1 MSVIAVAGGTGG
13 VGRAIVDALNA
24 TGKFE
29 VVVLSRKPSKEKEK
43 ELGSRI
49 VTVDYENIP
58 SLAEVLEENKIGTVI
73 STLEMMTGHGPEEAL
88 IRAADRSTVT
98 KRYIPSIWGVP
109 YSEETIKD
117 FPAAKLKIDCL
128 ELLNA
133 SSLEYTAI
141 YNGLFLDYFVAPVV
155 PTHLSLLALFLDIT
169 NNAAGIP
176 GTGNNATVF
185 THTWDV
191 AKFVA
196 AYVEKAKWVPEA
208 YILGDKATLNE
219 LLKIAEDAKGA
230 RFTVSYDSLEDLA
243 AGKVTELPSHLQ
255 AYPFV
260 PKPALQGVLATL
272 GLMVAKG
279 LFNLEPE
286 WTLNQEF
293 PDIKPRTIKQLVNE
307 AWGAGQTSAGS

>member
-1 MSVIAVAGGTGG
+1 M
-13 VGRAIVDALNA
+13 
-24 TGKFE
+24 
-29 VVVLSRKPSKEKEK
+29 
-43 ELGSRI
+43 
-49 VTVDYENIP
+49 
-58 SLAEVLEENKIGTVI
+58 
-73 STLEMMTGHGPEEAL
+73 
-88 IRAADRSTVT
+88 
-98 KRYIPSIWGVP
+98 
-109 YSEETIKD
+109 
-117 FPAAKLKIDCL
+117 KIDCL

-230 RFTVSYDSLEDLA
+230 KFTVSYDSLEDLA

-255 AYPFV
+255 AYPLV

>member
-1 MSVIAVAGGTGG
+1 MSGIAVAGGTGG

-29 VVVLSRKPSKEKEK
+29 VVVLSRKASTKKPSKEKEK

-58 SLAEVLEENKIGTVI
+58 GLAEVLEENKIGTVI

-88 IRAADRSTVT
+88 IRAADR
-98 KRYIPSIWGVP
+98 
-109 YSEETIKD
+109 TIKD
-117 FPAAKLKIDCL
+117 FPAAKLKVDSL
-128 ELLNA
+128 ELLKA

-141 YNGLFLDYFVAPVV
+141 YNGLFLDYFVAPKV

-169 NNAAGIP
+169 NSAAGIP

-185 THTWDV
+185 THTWDI

-219 LLKIAEDAKGA
+219 LLKVAEDAKGA
-230 RFTVSYDSLEDLA
+230 KFTVSYDSLEDLA

-307 AWGAGQTSAGS
+307 AWEADQTSTRS